1 MIVVSDFDGTLT
13 IDDVTTLLW
22 DAHLPYDW
30 RRELLPETYA
40 GKVTPLE
47 MIARGYGGIALPEEA
62 LLAEVRAQ
70 TRLRRGLTALVDF
83 CRARGWPFVVVS
95 HGLTF
100 YIQDLLPPGIPVVA
114 FHGAFDG
121 RRWRVS
127 LPEGM
132 RVGPGEDFKSNVV
145 AGLRRQHPGHPTIY
159 LGDGRLDL
167 LAAETCDEVFAVRDS
182 KLADLCP
189 RARLFE
195 RLDEVVAALEVR

>member
-13 IDDVTTLLW
+13 MEDVTTLFW

-40 GKVTPLE
+40 GRVTPLE
-47 MIARGYGGIALPEEA
+47 MIARGYRDLAQPPEA
-62 LLAEVRAQ
+62 LLAQARAH
-70 TRLRRGLTALVDF
+70 TRLRAGLTELVAH
-83 CRARGWPFVVVS
+83 CRALAWPFVVVS

-100 YIQDLLPPGIPVVA
+100 YIRDLLPPEIPIVA
-114 FHGAFDG
+114 FVGTFDG
-121 RRWRVS
+121 RGWRVS
-127 LPEGM
+127 LPQGM
-132 RVGPGEDFKSNVV
+132 CLPPGEDFKSQVV
-145 AGLRRQHPGHPTIY
+145 AELRREHPGRPTVY

-167 LAAETCDEVFAVRDS
+167 PAAETCDQVFAVRGT
-182 KLADLCP
+182 KLAELCP

>member
-1 MIVVSDFDGTLT
+1 MIIVSDFDGTLT

-22 DAHLPYDW
+22 DAHLAYDW

-40 GKVTPLE
+40 GRVTPLE
-47 MIARGYGGIALPEEA
+47 MIARGYGDLAQPPEV
-62 LLAEVRAQ
+62 LLAQARAH
-70 TRLRRGLTALVDF
+70 TRLRPGLSELVAF
-83 CRARGWPFVVVS
+83 CRARAWPFVVLS

-100 YIQDLLPPGIPVVA
+100 YIQDLLPPEIPIVA
-114 FHGAFDG
+114 FSGTFDG
-121 RRWRVS
+121 RRWQVS

-132 RVGPGEDFKSNVV
+132 RLAPGEDFKSHVV
-145 AGLRRQHPGHPTIY
+145 ADLRRRHPGHSTVY

-167 LAAETCDEVFAVRDS
+167 PAAETCDQVFAVRGTR
-182 KLADLCP
+182 LAELCT